1 MSSYKNLE
9 RFRNML
15 DRFLVKECKTADK
28 TMAQATPPKFSLLL
42 AFNKVGTI
50 TMLTLKQVKSNT
62 VLMMAMAMPV
72 AALAPML
79 TPSAAMANGVFG
91 NTRLAQTQPALFNQM
106 RIAAGAVLP
115 LSTEKN
121 EKITLT
127 PTETKR
133 FTLIIPQNLRSRN
146 GTLLVAA
153 GSKVEGEFRP
163 VSNGN
168 QNVTQN
174 GTQFVAQTLITT
186 DGKRYA
192 VDGVSPV
199 ITRREKVRKGVST
212 GSILKGAGAGAGAAA
227 ILGAITG
234 DKKITVGEVITGAA
248 VGAAGGAVIG
258 RNEVEVIAI
267 YPSQD
272 LSLRLNQALALNY

>member
-1 MSSYKNLE
+1 
-9 RFRNML
+9 
-15 DRFLVKECKTADK
+15 
-28 TMAQATPPKFSLLL
+28 
-42 AFNKVGTI
+42 
-50 TMLTLKQVKSNT
+50 MLTLKLKQVKSNT
-62 VLMMAMAMPV
+62 VLMMAMAMPI
-72 AALAPML
+72 AALAPMA
-79 TPSAAMANGVFG
+79 TASSAMANGVFG
-91 NTRLAQTQPALFNQM
+91 NSRVAQTQPVLFNQM

-133 FTLIIPQNLRSRN
+133 FTLMIPQNLRSRN

-163 VSNGN
+163 VGSGISA
-168 QNVTQN
+168 
-174 GTQFVAQTLITT
+174 GTQFVAQTLITS

-199 ITRREKVRKGVST
+199 ITRREKIRQGVST
-212 GSILKGAGAGAGAAA
+212 GAILKGAGAGAGAAA
-227 ILGAITG
+227 VLGAITG
-234 DKKITVGEVITGAA
+234 DKKITVGEVLTGAV
-248 VGAAGGAVIG
+248 VGAAGGAAIG

-272 LSLRLNQALALNY
+272 LSLRLNQSLALNY

>member
-1 MSSYKNLE
+1 
-9 RFRNML
+9 ML
-15 DRFLVKECKTADK
+15 DRFLVKECKTPDK
-28 TMAQATPPKFSLLL
+28 TMAQATPPKFPLLL

-91 NTRLAQTQPALFNQM
+91 NTRVAQTQPALFNQM

-133 FTLIIPQNLRSRN
+133 FTLMIPQNLRSRN

-163 VSNGN
+163 VSNG
-168 QNVTQN
+168 
-174 GTQFVAQTLITT
+174 TQFVAQTLITS

-248 VGAAGGAVIG
+248 VGAAGGAAIG

-272 LSLRLNQALALNY
+272 LSLRLNQSLALNY